1 MTISSAMTRKVRYQE
16 VKEQD
21 LVTKEHLLRC
31 SVLSGLLGGG
41 DIPERA

>member
-1 MTISSAMTRKVRYQE
+1 MTRKSKVLGSKRTGPGD
-16 VKEQD
+16 KGGD
-21 LVTKEHLLRC
+21 RTAEHLLRC